1 MQLCLDSRLP
11 LLTLNR
17 FGIRFGECLNLRG
30 WTIVTLRASR
40 LSEALLDACCRPPS
54 GLDGAQRETQ
64 PGANLQKTLPAC
76 LIMRMTCSSIPRLR
90 VRGATV
96 FLWSYDTFTY
106 CVFSASIFYCT
117 LQVWKWYSDVSDKI
131 YEMTECI
138 IFTISATLWL
148 IANLQFSHCQ
158 HFPPHLLHFIGTKI
172 KIKQP
177 WVTANAVNK
186 QSTLHTV
193 HWPY

>member
-1 MQLCLDSRLP
+1 MSVWICEGGPSSPWEQA
-11 LLTLNR
+11 
-17 FGIRFGECLNLRG
+17 G
-30 WTIVTLRASR
+30 WARHDWMHVVGSHLA
-40 LSEALLDACCRPPS
+40 
-54 GLDGAQRETQ
+54 LDGAQRETQ

-90 VRGATV
+90 VRGTTV

-106 CVFSASIFYCT
+106 CVFSASIYYCT
-117 LQVWKWYSDVSDKI
+117 VQVWKWYSDMSDKI
-131 YEMTECI
+131 YEMAECI
-138 IFTISATLWL
+138 SFRIRATLCL

-158 HFPPHLLHFIGTKI
+158 HFPPHLLHLICIKI

-193 HWPY
+193 HWPYPQTCGIIKGGILIYE